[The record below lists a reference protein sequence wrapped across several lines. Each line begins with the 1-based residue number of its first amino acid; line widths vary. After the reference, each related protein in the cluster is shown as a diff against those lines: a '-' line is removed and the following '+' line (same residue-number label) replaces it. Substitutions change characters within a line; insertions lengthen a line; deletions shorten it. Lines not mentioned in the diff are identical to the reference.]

1 MNRAIRI
8 LIVDDHPLF
17 REGLKAIIGQEGR
30 KYQVIGEAGTATK
43 GSKLAKKLQPDLA
56 LVDMSLPD
64 RSGIE
69 LVGDI
74 LKVSPQTRILI
85 VSMHSKIDYIVK
97 AFRAGAM
104 GYIVKE
110 SAADMLLQGMAHI
123 MKKNY
128 FMDTAVSRQ
137 VVKKLANMPSGDKVA
152 GTDGYDALTAREQEV
167 MVLLAEGL
175 SSPQVAEKLFI
186 SPKTVENHRANIMRK
201 LGIHS
206 TIELVRQAAKLGL
219 IDIDL
224 WKE

>member
-30 KYQVIGEAGTATK
+30 KYQVIGEAGTATR

-110 SAADMLLQGMAHI
+110 SAADMLLQGMEHI
-123 MKKNY
+123 MKKN
-128 FMDTAVSRQ
+128 
-137 VVKKLANMPSGDKVA
+137 
-152 GTDGYDALTAREQEV
+152 
-167 MVLLAEGL
+167 
-175 SSPQVAEKLFI
+175 
-186 SPKTVENHRANIMRK
+186 
-201 LGIHS
+201 
-206 TIELVRQAAKLGL
+206 
-219 IDIDL
+219 
-224 WKE
+224 

>member
-1 MNRAIRI
+1 MIPAKRI

-17 REGLKAIIGQEGR
+17 REGLKAIIGTEGE
-30 KYQVIGEAGTATK
+30 KYHVAGEAGTASQGLK
-43 GSKLAKKLQPDLA
+43 MAKDLQPDLA

-69 LVGDI
+69 MVADI
-74 LKVSPQTRILI
+74 VKASPHTRILI

-97 AFRAGAM
+97 AFKAGAM
-104 GYIVKE
+104 GYIVKD
-110 SAADMLLQGMAHI
+110 SAADMLLKGMEHV
-123 MKKNY
+123 MKGNY
-128 FMDTAVSRQ
+128 FMDTSVSQQ
-137 VVKKLANMPSGDKVA
+137 VVKKLAGLPSKEKVE
-152 GTDGYDALTAREQEV
+152 GTAGYDTLTPREQEI
-167 MVLLAEGL
+167 MVLLAEGR
-175 SSPQVAEKLFI
+175 SSNHVAEMLFI
-186 SPKTVENHRANIMRK
+186 SPKTVENHRASIMRK